1 MLKLYLES
9 EHSLLVYLLSWQSR
23 QFGHA
28 PYGWTTL
35 FDGEVET
42 EMAFDDL
49 RKNSEGYSDPTAYE
63 AMKNLDRDDERF
75 HKLLH
80 TIFDMCELAGFH
92 LEERIVLRD
101 EQTGKIWR

>member
-1 MLKLYLES
+1 
-9 EHSLLVYLLSWQSR
+9 
-23 QFGHA
+23 
-28 PYGWTTL
+28 
-35 FDGEVET
+35 
-42 EMAFDDL
+42 MAFDDL

-80 TIFDMCELAGFH
+80 TIFDMRELAGFH

>member
-1 MLKLYLES
+1 
-9 EHSLLVYLLSWQSR
+9 
-23 QFGHA
+23 
-28 PYGWTTL
+28 
-35 FDGEVET
+35 
-42 EMAFDDL
+42 MAFDDL

-92 LEERIVLRD
+92 LEERIV
-101 EQTGKIWR
+101 